1 MSGIRLPQRESL
13 EPRIQL
19 SELPYDRACATAYA
33 LVGGDPFATAPVRPR
48 RGLTQGTITEARVT
62 DEVTGTVV
70 FDSLAGIW
78 HR

>member
-1 MSGIRLPQRESL
+1 MSAELESFVAAAPLPQR
-13 EPRIQL
+13 
-19 SELPYDRACATAYA
+19 
-33 LVGGDPFATAPVRPR
+33 LVTAPVRPR

-62 DEVTGTVV
+62 DEVTVTVV